1 MGIEGFSVAIVSILL
16 SAFLTA
22 VVGILLK
29 RSFDKF
35 FQKRDKEIAE
45 LNQLREEKAL
55 EERKDFKQDMIKAIE
70 EAVEPIKQDLVM
82 IKRGTQAGLR
92 HDLSMMADEWL
103 TKGYCPRN
111 VKDDFDNIYTQYHQ
125 LGRNGVMDNIYQSI
139 LCLPETKVKSDVS
152 VSKRITTSKKPSTT
166 ILNG

>member
-1 MGIEGFSVAIVSILL
+1 MGTEVLAWLIPTA
-16 SAFLTA
+16 LTA
-22 VVGILLK
+22 VIGILLK

-45 LNQLREEKAL
+45 LNQLRERQAI
-55 EERKDFKQDMIKAIE
+55 EERADFKQDMIKAIE
-70 EAVEPIKQDLVM
+70 DAVEPIKQDLIM

-139 LCLPETKVKSDVS
+139 LALPEMKCKSDVP
-152 VSKRITTSKKPSTT
+152 VSKRITTLMWHNITT
-166 ILNG
+166 LI